1 MIWTAIILGF
11 AGSLHC
17 MGMCSPLA
25 MAVTNLSPTVIINR
39 VLYNAGRIL
48 TYGLLGSI
56 VSILGLGFPLI
67 KYQNFLSVLLGIAL
81 LVIAIGGVSSIRIP
95 VVTRA
100 LASLSAFLKELFS
113 RFIQIKSH
121 RSTFIL
127 GALNGLLPCGLS
139 FLALT
144 YCITL
149 AGPWDGFVFMLLF
162 GLGTLPAM
170 LGFTFVF
177 SWLIVNLHV
186 TSQRLTTSLLI
197 VSGILLIARVFIVHV
212 PENGLHGKEIDIVV
226 CSKR

>member
-25 MAVTNLSPTVIINR
+25 MAVTNLSPTVIVNR

-56 VSILGLGFPLI
+56 VSTLGLGFPLI
-67 KYQNFLSVLLGIAL
+67 KFQNLLSVVLGIAL
-81 LVIAIGGVSSIRIP
+81 LAIAVGGVSSIRIP
-95 VVTRA
+95 FVTSA
-100 LASLSAFLKELFS
+100 LANLNAFLKKLFS
-113 RFIQIKSH
+113 RFIQIKNH

-127 GALNGLLPCGLS
+127 GGLNGLLPCGLS

-162 GLGTLPAM
+162 GVGTLPVM
-170 LGFTFVF
+170 LGFTSVF
-177 SWLIVNLHV
+177 NWLIVKFRV

-212 PENGLHGKEIDIVV
+212 PESGPHSNEVDIVV
-226 CSKR
+226 CSRP